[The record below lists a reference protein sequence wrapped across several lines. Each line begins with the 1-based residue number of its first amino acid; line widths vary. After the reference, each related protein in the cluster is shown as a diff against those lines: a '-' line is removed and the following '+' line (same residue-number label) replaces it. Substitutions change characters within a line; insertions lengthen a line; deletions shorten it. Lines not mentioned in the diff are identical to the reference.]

1 MNEGRILLVAL
12 RRDGAQWIAEVSFR
26 GKRHTM
32 TFDSD
37 EKDRLREVTPT
48 PFTLTRE
55 GHEIRELA
63 ELVRSGEALSLPHA
77 VEPPAHGPRLPSV
90 HRPFWRDHVG
100 PLDVWL
106 DAVSHI
112 SDRRIVAALR
122 INGEPD
128 VYDIEVLPGPE
139 MRELDS
145 PRNPAFHS
153 YIYDLQRLLLRTHRG
168 ERLSLPF
175 KLRPRWPTPDDDPP

>member
-63 ELVRSGEALSLPHA
+63 ELVR
-77 VEPPAHGPRLPSV
+77 
-90 HRPFWRDHVG
+90 WRG
-100 PLDVWL
+100 
-106 DAVSHI
+106 A
-112 SDRRIVAALR
+112 VAATR
-122 INGEPD
+122 RRAPRTW
-128 VYDIEVLPGPE
+128 PSSAFGP
-139 MRELDS
+139 
-145 PRNPAFHS
+145 PP
-153 YIYDLQRLLLRTHRG
+153 LLA
-168 ERLSLPF
+168 
-175 KLRPRWPTPDDDPP
+175 RPRGSA